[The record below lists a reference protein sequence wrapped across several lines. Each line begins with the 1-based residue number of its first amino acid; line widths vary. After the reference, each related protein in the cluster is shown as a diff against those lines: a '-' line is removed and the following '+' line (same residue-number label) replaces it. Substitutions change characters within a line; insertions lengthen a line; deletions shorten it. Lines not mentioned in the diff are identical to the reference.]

1 MATEPSHLVTA
12 AHLVEF
18 DQYVREWQR
27 ILNLSD
33 WRIER
38 SSRRSKAMAE
48 VSFDSEARLAVYRVG
63 KDFGEPVT
71 SRGLKAT
78 ALHELL
84 HIFLFDAINDPS
96 EGNEHRPINVLE
108 KLLMEAN
115 L

>member
-1 MATEPSHLVTA
+1 MIDPSHVPTA
-12 AHLVEF
+12 AHLLEF
-18 DQYVREWQR
+18 DGYVRDWQR

-38 SSRRSKAMAE
+38 SGRRSKYLAE
-48 VSFDSEARLAVYRVG
+48 VVMDTEARLATYKVG
-63 KDFGEPVT
+63 KDFREPVT
-71 SRGLKAT
+71 SKLLKAT

-84 HIFLFDAINDPS
+84 HIFLYDAINDPS

-108 KLLMEAN
+108 KILMEAN